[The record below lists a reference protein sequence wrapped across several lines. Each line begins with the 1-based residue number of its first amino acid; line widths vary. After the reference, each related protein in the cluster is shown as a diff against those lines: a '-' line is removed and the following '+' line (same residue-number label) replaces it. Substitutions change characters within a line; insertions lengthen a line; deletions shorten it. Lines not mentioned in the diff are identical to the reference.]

1 MNILNRLSL
10 MKKLLVG
17 PGAVVILVL
26 VMAALSFQ
34 GMVSQKNALSRIY
47 QVNFKDYQA
56 LAQIHQEMEA
66 VQGNINKMIN
76 WITVNTE
83 KTKIGGL
90 VKTQQQV
97 MAANI
102 EKIDK
107 MIKKSAAAEET
118 KKLRNLAILL
128 KDYQKV
134 AKDVMDISEVDPNSA
149 AMMASSDLE
158 NRYNVLEQN
167 LKAVLVAQDAMG
179 QNNYKQSEQ
188 SFSRTILIFSLVLV
202 GVILL
207 AVGLNFYLAR
217 LISAP
222 VRQANYAVQQI
233 AQGDLTREITVDSRD
248 EVGEL
253 VGAIN
258 EMRLKFGEAV
268 GESVNLSQ
276 TLADGASQQAASIEE
291 TSSSME
297 EMSSMIK
304 QNAEN
309 AGHAD
314 NLFTVTDSL
323 IEKTRVS
330 MADLTASMK
339 EISHASEETQ
349 KIVKTIDEI
358 AFQTNLLA
366 LNAAVEA
373 ARAGEAGAG
382 FAVVADEV
390 RNLAL
395 RSAESAKS
403 TANLIEDTVKRIK
416 GGVSLVTTTNNNFNE
431 VASNSHK
438 AKELVQEIAAA
449 SKEQAQGIEQINMAI
464 TEMNSVTQKNAS
476 GAEKL
481 AAKMSSFKTDPAT
494 LSQKPGRRHSQKLL
508 TSP

>member
-1 MNILNRLSL
+1 

-17 PGAVVILVL
+17 PGVVIILML
-26 VMAALSFQ
+26 VMAVLSFQ
-34 GMVSQKNALSRIY
+34 GMISQKNALSRIY
-47 QVNFKDYQA
+47 QVNFKGYQDFA
-56 LAQIHQEMEA
+56 RMHQEMEA

-83 KTKIGGL
+83 KTKVAEL

-97 MAANI
+97 MAANV
-102 EKIDK
+102 EKLDGIV
-107 MIKKSAAAEET
+107 KKTGAAEEA
-118 KKLRNLAILL
+118 KKLSNLAILL

-134 AKDVMDISEVDPNSA
+134 ANDVMDISAVDPNSA

-158 NRYNVLEQN
+158 GRYNILDQSI
-167 LKAVLVAQDAMG
+167 KAVLVAEDAKG
-179 QNNYKQSEQ
+179 QKNYKQSEQ
-188 SFSRTILIFSLVLV
+188 SFSRTILIFSLVLATA
-202 GVILL
+202 ILS
-207 AVGLNFYLAR
+207 AIGLNFYLAR
-217 LISAP
+217 SISEP
-222 VRQANYAVQQI
+222 VRQANDTVQQI
-233 AQGDLTREITVDSRD
+233 ARGDLTQEIKVDSRD

-253 VGAIN
+253 LGAIN

-268 GESVNLSQ
+268 GESVALSQ
-276 TLADGASQQAASIEE
+276 ALADGASQQAASIEE

-309 AGHAD
+309 SGQAN
-314 NLFTVTDSL
+314 NLFAVTDGL

-330 MADLTASMK
+330 MEDLTSSMK
-339 EISHASEETQ
+339 EIAHASEETQ

-373 ARAGEAGAG
+373 ARAGESGAG

-395 RSAESAKS
+395 RSAESART
-403 TANLIEDTVKRIK
+403 TASLIEDTVKRIR
-416 GGVSLVTTTNNNFNE
+416 GGVSLVTMTNDNFKE
-431 VASNSHK
+431 VASNSRK

-449 SKEQAQGIEQINMAI
+449 SNEQAQGIEQINTAI
-464 TEMNSVTQKNAS
+464 LEMNNVTQNNAS

-481 AAKMSSFKTDPAT
+481 ASNMATFKTDST
-494 LSQKPGRRHSQKLL
+494 TISKKPGLRHPRKLL
-508 TSP
+508 TSS